1 MAFVKLRFVD
11 TNDNLVSRVIR
22 GAELGS
28 PRRRG
33 RPNGRDARPL
43 ERVLLRD
50 LGIDKHLSS
59 RAWRLAFRRPGLESP
74 WRIGENRV
82 ELLAGNGEII
92 EVFDR
97 AAILGARGVRAAIRP
112 ARWRIFKT
120 PRAMRSMSAPAP
132 TSICASSVSN
142 SSSGNSAR
150 RCARD
155 DRCLSMPRSRNS
167 TRSKS
172 RPSGLLGFSSTGL
185 PL

>member
-1 MAFVKLRFVD
+1 
-11 TNDNLVSRVIR
+11 
-22 GAELGS
+22 
-28 PRRRG
+28 
-33 RPNGRDARPL
+33 
-43 ERVLLRD
+43 VLLRD

-120 PRAMRSMSAPAP
+120 PRAMRWMSAPAP